1 MCVDPFFF
9 STTRSN
15 RERSGHTR
23 SCYIRQATY
32 PRKGRTMDRNVF
44 AFVIFFFLSLP
55 LSYHV
60 MLWLIG
66 RHVYDYDS
74 GIRPILFFLRHPLCG
89 VSSHLRV
96 VPDTGNDVQ
105 MRKINEWIRG
115 FLAVG
120 VIFCS
125 VYTLWVAS
133 CNRCI
138 SGPDFR
144 YFLHAKR
151 MYMYTSKPQ
160 SEWKTSDTAT
170 QTQILFFAEAES
182 EFLRG

>member
-1 MCVDPFFF
+1 MKGVVTHVHAISGKPPTPERGEQWTGTCL
-9 STTRSN
+9 RSL
-15 RERSGHTR
+15 
-23 SCYIRQATY
+23 
-32 PRKGRTMDRNVF
+32 F
-44 AFVIFFFLSLP
+44 FFFLSLP

-89 VSSHLRV
+89 VSSRLRV
-96 VPDTGNDVQ
+96 VPDTGNDIQ

-125 VYTLWVAS
+125 VYTL
-133 CNRCI
+133 
-138 SGPDFR
+138 
-144 YFLHAKR
+144 
-151 MYMYTSKPQ
+151 
-160 SEWKTSDTAT
+160 
-170 QTQILFFAEAES
+170 
-182 EFLRG
+182 